1 MRSLKYGNT
10 HWMKF
15 KQDGNLD
22 LTWEAKVVVRQMM
35 IDLRKDLVQEL
46 DEKFYNGREEDEDQL
61 SKLKIEEMM

>member
-1 MRSLKYGNT
+1 
-10 HWMKF
+10 
-15 KQDGNLD
+15 
-22 LTWEAKVVVRQMM
+22 MM